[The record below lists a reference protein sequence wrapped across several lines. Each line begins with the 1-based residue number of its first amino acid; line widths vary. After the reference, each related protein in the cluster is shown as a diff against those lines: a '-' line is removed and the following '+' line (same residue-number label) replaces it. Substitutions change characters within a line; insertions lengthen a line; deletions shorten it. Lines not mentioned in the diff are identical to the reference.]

1 MSLLSV
7 VRDVCLAVGV
17 NPPTSMFSPDVQPRT
32 QTELLS
38 LANEMAQRIA
48 YDAREWQRLKVVG
61 TFAGDGIATPPDDA
75 IVGTTMFDLPANF
88 KRHAADIA
96 TSGVR
101 QTCRRQWCS
110 SPTPTSG

>member
-17 NPPTSMFSPDVQPRT
+17 NPPASMFSPNVQPRT

-48 YDAREWQRLKVVG
+48 YDVARV
-61 TFAGDGIATPPDDA
+61 
-75 IVGTTMFDLPANF
+75 
-88 KRHAADIA
+88 AAA
-96 TSGVR
+96 EGGGHVCETA
-101 QTCRRQWCS
+101 
-110 SPTPTSG
+110 